1 MSKPLLIVIVGPTG
15 VGKTAVAIQLAKH
28 YGTEIVSADSRQF
41 YKEIPI
47 GTAAPSNEEMD
58 GVVHHFIGHLSVS
71 EPMDA
76 GQWAQQAGMKIE
88 SLFRNK
94 DTVICAG
101 GSGLYMNALLSGM
114 DDLPERSDVLRSE
127 LEAAFTTHGIS
138 VLQERLRNLD
148 PEYCELVDMNNHKR
162 LIRAIEVCELS
173 GRKYSELRK
182 GQSAQLPYQVVT
194 IGLNMDRDVLYNR
207 IDARVDL
214 MIQQGLEDEARSV
227 REFRNNNALAT
238 VGYREM
244 FSYFDGEVS
253 LARAIELIKQHSRNY
268 AKRQLTWWRR
278 DTSVNWFNPS
288 QINEIIARCEDFRNL
303 QVNR

>member
-1 MSKPLLIVIVGPTG
+1 MRKPLLIVIVGPTG

-47 GTAAPSNEEMD
+47 GTAAPSIEEMD

-76 GQWAQQAGMKIE
+76 GKWAELAEKTIE
-88 SLFRNK
+88 SVFQSN

-101 GSGLYMNALLSGM
+101 GSGLYVNALLGGM
-114 DDLPERSDVLRSE
+114 DDLPQRNDDLRKE
-127 LEAAFTTHGIS
+127 LEDLFTKDGIS
-138 VLQERLRNLD
+138 VLQDRLRKLD
-148 PEYCELVDMNNHKR
+148 PEYCEIVDMNNHKR

-173 GRKYSELRK
+173 GQKYSELRK
-182 GQSAQLPYQVVT
+182 GKSAQLPYEVVT
-194 IGLNMDRDVLYNR
+194 IGLNMEREELYRR
-207 IDARVDL
+207 INSRVD
-214 MIQQGLEDEARSV
+214 MMVEQGLEKEARSV
-227 REFRNNNALAT
+227 IDYRDNNALAT

-244 FSYFDGEVS
+244 FSYFDGEITRE
-253 LARAIELIKQHSRNY
+253 RAIELIKQHSRNY

-278 DTSVNWFNPS
+278 DTTVNWFHPS
-288 QINEIIARCEDFRNL
+288 QINEIISCCENFRSP